1 MTHASSES
9 NQDPRDVHD
18 AGLDDTGLD
27 DAGLD
32 GVQETTPTPVSDAL
46 LVDPDTASSASSGRL
61 LPSERLMQIRK
72 LVSARGVV
80 RVSELAQHF
89 EVSDMTIRRDLS
101 ELEKLGAIEKTF
113 GAAVVSEQA
122 SFENTVSERMHLHQ
136 AQKQA
141 IADLAVSFIQDG
153 DTIAIDAST
162 TGLALAQ
169 ALYQRPINVVTNGLD
184 VAQALR
190 GGAASV
196 LMTGGALRERSGS
209 FLGPLAVHA
218 LQEIRVD
225 KAFLSAKGVLIPDG
239 LLDSDLG
246 EVDVKRAMLRSAAV
260 GIALIDS
267 SKFGKRAIGMITDL
281 QGVTHLISD
290 SGLSATDHAAL
301 EPFTQVHIAH
311 VSGGTSILGS

>member
-9 NQDPRDVHD
+9 NQDPSDVHD
-18 AGLDDTGLD
+18 AALED
-27 DAGLD
+27 
-32 GVQETTPTPVSDAL
+32 VQGSSPSQLSDEL
-46 LVDPDTASSASSGRL
+46 LVDSDVTTSVSSGRL

-141 IADLAVSFIQDG
+141 IAELATSFVQDG

-260 GIALIDS
+260 GVALVDS

-311 VSGGTSILGS
+311 VSGEGSILGS